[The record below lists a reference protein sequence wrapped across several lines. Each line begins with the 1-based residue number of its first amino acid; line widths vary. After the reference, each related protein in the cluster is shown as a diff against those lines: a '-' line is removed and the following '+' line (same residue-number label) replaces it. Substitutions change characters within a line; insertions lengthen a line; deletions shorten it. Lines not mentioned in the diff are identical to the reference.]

1 MKPPNKLH
9 DWLIAAT
16 TIARI
21 STDTQALGEEIT
33 WLRREAH
40 VRGECLEIAVK
51 ALRHYDRLG
60 LAISKKAL
68 AQINERLAELVPEE
82 ETG

>member
-1 MKPPNKLH
+1 MNKLH

-21 STDTQALGEEIT
+21 SVDAHALGEEIT

-40 VRGECLEIAVK
+40 VRGECLEIAME

-60 LAISKKAL
+60 LVIPKKAL
-68 AQINERLAELVPEE
+68 AQVNERLAQLEPEE

>member
-1 MKPPNKLH
+1 MNKLH

-21 STDTQALGEEIT
+21 SEGARALGEEIT

-40 VRGECLEIAVK
+40 VRGECLEVAIG
-51 ALRHYDRLG
+51 ALSTINARRPDIFNVQGVMAEIEQR
-60 LAISKKAL
+60 L
-68 AQINERLAELVPEE
+68 AQLEPEE
-82 ETG
+82 KTG